1 MEIHKYIK
9 KEISTKNE
17 ILILEQIHFLFK
29 LLEKSESIRNQTIT
43 MDKKRKLYFKIVLIY
58 QMQLWKKLKTI
69 KMLLIVLK
77 KEEEKTK

>member
-1 MEIHKYIK
+1 LEIHKYIK